1 MQQAMAGNPETM
13 TMTFDQLGLSP
24 EILRAIADQGY
35 TEPTPIQAQ
44 AIPPILQ
51 GKDIMGGAQTG
62 TGKTAGFTLPML
74 HRLQRHANTS
84 VSPARHP
91 IRALILVPTRELAA
105 QVYESV
111 QAYGKYVPLKCA
123 AIYGG
128 VNIDPQIKT
137 LRAGVEILVATPGRL
152 LDHVEQKTIQ
162 LSKIEILVLDEA
174 DRMLDMGFIPDIR
187 RILAQIPSQ
196 RQSLMFS
203 ATFSDEIKKLADKL
217 LKEPVL
223 IEVARRNSITEL
235 VTHVVHPVDRERKR
249 ELLAHLIES
258 QDLKQVLVF
267 VRTKHGASR
276 LALQLKR
283 DGITATA
290 IHGDKSQPQ
299 RMQAL
304 ADFKEGAVRVLVA
317 TDVAARGLDIEDLSH
332 VVNFELPTTPEDY
345 IHRIGRTGRAGTRG
359 DAISLVC
366 EEERELLDGIQKLLK
381 VKLDSHVVSGF
392 EVGVHPA
399 GEPTGAR
406 ARPDRNA
413 PGRPDRKKPAESRR
427 HEGETHPAP
436 GAKSPRKQE
445 TRKDKSPSRNGRASP
460 PSDPLFTQPYTPP
473 DTQSTSPG
481 SSIPIDRNRH
491 PNHLR
496 RKQPVPALFMPRT
509 APEPTRDE

>member
-1 MQQAMAGNPETM
+1 MS
-13 TMTFDQLGLSP
+13 FDQLNLSS

-44 AIPPILQ
+44 AIPPILE

-84 VSPARHP
+84 VSPAKHP

-111 QAYGKYVPLKCA
+111 KTYGKYLPLKCA
-123 AIYGG
+123 VVYGG
-128 VNIDPQIKT
+128 VNIDPQVKE

-152 LDHVEQKTIQ
+152 LDHVEQKTMN
-162 LSKIEILVLDEA
+162 LSKIEILILDEA
-174 DRMLDMGFIPDIR
+174 DRMLDMGFMPDIK
-187 RILAQIPSQ
+187 RILALIPPQ

-217 LKEPVL
+217 LKQPVL

-235 VTHVVHPVDRERKR
+235 VTHVVYPVERERKR
-249 ELLAHLIES
+249 ELLTHLVKS

-267 VRTKHGASR
+267 VRTKHGAGR
-276 LALQLKR
+276 LAQQLEC

-299 RMQAL
+299 RTQAL
-304 ADFKEGAVRVLVA
+304 AEFKEGVVRVLVA
-317 TDVAARGLDIEDLSH
+317 TDVAARGLDIEDLPH

-345 IHRIGRTGRAGTRG
+345 VHRIGRTGRAGTKG

-366 EEERELLDGIQKLLK
+366 EDENELLEGIQKLLK
-381 VKLDSHVVSGF
+381 IKLNTEVIAGF
-392 EVGVHPA
+392 E
-399 GEPTGAR
+399 
-406 ARPDRNA
+406 
-413 PGRPDRKKPAESRR
+413 AESPHHQKGLIDAHHRSNR
-427 HEGETHPAP
+427 NESAKPEQKKQSESRKRPNEAHPISRSKDFNKHEGHGEYKRVQ
-436 GAKSPRKQE
+436 G
-445 TRKDKSPSRNGRASP
+445 GRVKP
-460 PSDPLFTQPYTPP
+460 PEDPLFTQPYTPSEKPP
-473 DTQSTSPG
+473 DTPSALSSATAPSSTGERPS
-481 SSIPIDRNRH
+481 D
-491 PNHLR
+491 HLR
-496 RKQPVPALFMPRT
+496 RGQQNKPLPALFMPRV
-509 APEPTRDE
+509 PPKPQQDE